1 MVNMVICVL
10 TQYVYNVFG
19 IVSQNNMG
27 VNFDSQRL
35 V

>member
-1 MVNMVICVL
+1 MVICVL

-27 VNFDSQRL
+27 VNFDSQWL